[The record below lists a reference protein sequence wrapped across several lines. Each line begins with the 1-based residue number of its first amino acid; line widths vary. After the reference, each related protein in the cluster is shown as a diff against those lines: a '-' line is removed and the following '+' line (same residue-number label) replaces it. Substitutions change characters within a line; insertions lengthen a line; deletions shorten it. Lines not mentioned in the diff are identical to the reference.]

1 MAVPMD
7 SPPRTRV
14 RRAPQAAGAAMLL
27 FGSGFCR
34 LLGRLLDAVFAI
46 EPLDAPRGI
55 DQALRASVKRMAL
68 RADLD
73 VKLLERR
80 ARFEG
85 VAARTD
91 YRAAAVFR
99 MDSGFHFNLSSPCD
113 YWIAGYHRTVS
124 HTIRPLL
131 LRFRLFRIAIATSSA
146 AIIITICAIAS
157 YAASSP
163 PKPVSAPTAANAGFA
178 PDSRTL
184 FAPIVCLAPPGPA
197 RASRA
202 IAIFDRQ
209 LAFQRKLSF
218 HPKIGPSL
226 QKVVDQMPPRQSTM
240 IRAAALYSKPEIP
253 WHDQPDGTHQICVTG
268 QPDDADYLYTLV
280 QNWRSPE
287 EPSRFA
293 GVFGL
298 KPSGDSTPDNVS
310 SVTGTLGGELMMDT
324 YGLGALVDTLADVL
338 REFHGDLKPPW
349 DSVPGNFN
357 HHDRAALDRFHRQ
370 MPHLAAKFDHYFK
383 FNNLLDEF
391 NSPAGPIVLF
401 NVDMEVRLDALKK
414 YPLLYDFYRKVVPAV
429 VAKSDIVD
437 PHGNYWMREAFDHGH
452 IHFTIMIRNGLLTP
466 FNAAMQPAGDSVA
479 LGEITRG
486 TYRTLASGQIT
497 SLAMN
502 FGLAN
507 IGFTTDYRR
516 DAGTCTFVNRM
527 NAIPQLVAPPGVHQ
541 VMDLVAGDFLRV
553 LATGDGGLNSKLS
566 SRMLP
571 NGTYDFTGG
580 FTAQLNYSPTLELL
594 ARIGDAIAK
603 EHNDNVRAEERAFGE
618 ELFDAFVAD
627 YNDARPAIVALDS
640 DKNSRREKSK

>member
-27 FGSGFCR
+27 FGSGFRR
-34 LLGRLLDAVFAI
+34 LFGRLLDAVLAI
-46 EPLDAPRGI
+46 EPLDASRCI
-55 DQALRASVKRMAL
+55 DQTLRASVKRMAL

-80 ARFEG
+80 ARFES
-85 VAARTD
+85 VAAGAD
-91 YRAAAVFR
+91 NCAAAVFR
-99 MDSGFHFNLSSPCD
+99 MYSSFHFCFSNSRYC
-113 YWIAGYHRTVS
+113 IAGYHRKVS
-124 HTIRPLL
+124 QTIRAFL

-146 AIIITICAIAS
+146 AIIITISAIAS

-163 PKPVSAPTAANAGFA
+163 PKPASAQTAANAGFA
-178 PDSRTL
+178 PDTRTL
-184 FAPIVCLAPPGPA
+184 FAPIVCFAPPGPA

-226 QKVVDQMPPRQSTM
+226 KEVIDQLPPRQSTM

-253 WHDQPDGTHQICVTG
+253 WHDKPDGTHQICVTG

-280 QNWRSPE
+280 QQWRSPE
-287 EPSRFA
+287 EPSRFE
-293 GVFGL
+293 GIFGL
-298 KPSGDSTPDNVS
+298 KPSGDSTAGNVS

-324 YGLGALVDTLADVL
+324 YGLGQLVDAIGDVF

-349 DSVPGNFN
+349 DSVPGSFN
-357 HHDRAALDRFHRQ
+357 HHDRAAMDRFHRQ

-391 NSPAGPIVLF
+391 NSPAGPIVFF
-401 NVDMEVRLDALKK
+401 NVNMEVRLDALKK

-429 VAKSDIVD
+429 VAKSDILD
-437 PHGNYWMREAFDHGH
+437 THGNYWMREAFDHGH
-452 IHFTIMIRNGLLTP
+452 IHFLIMLRDGLLTP
-466 FNAAMQPAGDSVA
+466 FNAALQPTGDTIA

-486 TYRTLASGQIT
+486 GYRTLASGQVT

-516 DAGTCTFVNRM
+516 DASTVTFVNRM
-527 NAIPQLVAPPGVHQ
+527 NAVPQLVAPPGVHQ
-541 VMDLVAGDFLRV
+541 VMDLVAGDFLRG
-553 LATGDGGLNSKLS
+553 LATGDGGLNSKLA
-566 SRMLP
+566 SRELP
-571 NGTYDFTGG
+571 NGTYDFSGG
-580 FTAQLNYSPTLELL
+580 FTAQLDYSPTLELL
-594 ARIGDAIAK
+594 ARVGDAIAK

-627 YNDARPAIVALDS
+627 YNDARPAIAALDS
-640 DKNSRREKSK
+640 DKSKQQEKSR

>member
-1 MAVPMD
+1 
-7 SPPRTRV
+7 
-14 RRAPQAAGAAMLL
+14 MLL
-27 FGSGFCR
+27 LGGGFR
-34 LLGRLLDAVFAI
+34 RFFGRLLDAVLAI

-55 DQALRASVKRMAL
+55 DQALCASVKGMAL

-73 VKLLERR
+73 VKLFERR

-91 YRAAAVFR
+91 YSAAAVFR
-99 MDSGFHFNLSSPCD
+99 MDSSFHFNFPDSSTYCV
-113 YWIAGYHRTVS
+113 AGYHRTVS
-124 HTIRPLL
+124 QTIRPLW
-131 LRFRLFRIAIATSSA
+131 LRFKVFRIAFTTSSA

-157 YAASSP
+157 YAASSLP
-163 PKPVSAPTAANAGFA
+163 QPAPAPAAANAGFA

-184 FAPIVCLAPPGPA
+184 FAPIICLAPPGPA

-218 HPKIGPSL
+218 HPKLGASL
-226 QKVVDQMPPRQSTM
+226 QHVVDLLPPRQSTL

-253 WHDQPDGTHQICVTG
+253 WRDKADGTHQICVAG
-268 QPDDADYLYTLV
+268 EPDDANYLYTLM
-280 QNWRSPE
+280 QQWRSPE
-287 EPSRFA
+287 EPARFS

-310 SVTGTLGGELMMDT
+310 SVTGTLGGELMIDT
-324 YGLGALVDTLADVL
+324 YGLGALVDMLADTL

-349 DSVPGNFN
+349 DVVPGKFD
-357 HHDRAALDRFHRQ
+357 HHDRAAMDRFHHQ

-391 NSPAGPIVLF
+391 SSPVGPIVLF

-414 YPLLYDFYRKVVPAV
+414 YPQLYDFYRKVVPAV
-429 VAKSDIVD
+429 VAGSDIID
-437 PHGNYWMREAFDHGH
+437 THGNYWMREAFDHGH
-452 IHFTIMIRNGLLTP
+452 IHFTIMLRNGLLTP
-466 FNAAMQPAGDSVA
+466 FNAAMQPQGDSVA
-479 LGEITRG
+479 LGEISHG
-486 TYRTLASGQIT
+486 SYRTLASGVIT
-497 SLAMN
+497 SLKMN

-516 DAGTCTFVNRM
+516 DAGTCTFDNRM
-527 NAIPQLVAPPGVHQ
+527 NAVPQLVAPPGVHQ
-541 VMDLVAGDFLRV
+541 VMDIVAGDFLRV
-553 LATGDGGLNSKLS
+553 LATGNGGLNSKLS
-566 SRMLP
+566 SHLLP
-571 NGTYDFTGG
+571 NGTYDFSGG

-603 EHNDNVRAEERAFGE
+603 EHNDQVRKEERAFGE

-627 YNDARPAIVALDS
+627 YNDARPAIAALDS
-640 DKNSRREKSK
+640 DKSNQQGKSK